1 MAAAGA
7 ASTSAIA
14 QPRMRGLIALIARIF
29 PHPYMVLAAGPRYA
43 IDPFAARRLC
53 LPKNPREERHGTS
66 RSLSQPRLRKLP
78 RRAAEAARPKGRVRP
93 YRISEE
99 STRPSDAGENT
110 CDAGGPARRSGP
122 QRQALRG
129 TEAEGDRLH
138 QQSAGHR
145 AADQT
150 SRAHA
155 ATDRHSR

>member
-1 MAAAGA
+1 MAAARE

-14 QPRMRGLIALIARIF
+14 QPRMRGLIALIARIISAPF
-29 PHPYMVLAAGPRYA
+29 LVPVAGPRYA

-66 RSLSQPRLRKLP
+66 RSLSQPGLRKLP

-99 STRPSDAGENT
+99 SARPSDVGEDT
-110 CDAGGPARRSGP
+110 CDAGRPARGSGP

-138 QQSAGHR
+138 QQSAGRR

-150 SRAHA
+150 SRAYA
-155 ATDRHSR
+155 ATDRHPR